1 LCGSQAAAPTD
12 RTEAS
17 MLRQRL
23 RRSARTEGIRK
34 SQEVKG
40 DSEVWIRGE
49 SQRQFTPL
57 DKT

>member
-40 DSEVWIRGE
+40 DSEVWIRGG